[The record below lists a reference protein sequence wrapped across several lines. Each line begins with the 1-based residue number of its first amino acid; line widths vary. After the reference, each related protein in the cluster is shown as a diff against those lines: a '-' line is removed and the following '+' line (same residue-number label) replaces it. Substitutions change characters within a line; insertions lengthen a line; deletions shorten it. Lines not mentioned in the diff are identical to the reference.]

1 MSTSFVAYVV
11 GRCRVG
17 EAGTVNINPE
27 TLARASSKRPWMVI
41 GGWLVL
47 LVVAV
52 GLISSLLADTLTTDF
67 DFTDNPE
74 AKRAELLL
82 EARMEP
88 PFGGPQTF
96 FESVVISSDSV
107 SATDPVFAQYVADI
121 EAAAVSLGPDKVLLA
136 SAVGRDGQPQISPD
150 GFNQIVSVILA
161 NPDIDEASTDAE
173 ELRETVD
180 AVAAPAGIEAR
191 IFGQATANNDFVVLA
206 EEGLVKGESI
216 GVSVAIVVL
225 LAVIGTAVAASLP
238 ILLAFAAIFVAL
250 GLVSLVGQLFDL
262 TFFVQNFITM
272 IGLAV
277 GIDYALFIVARYREE
292 RTHGFDKMEAIGRA
306 GATANRAVLF
316 SGLTVV
322 LALLGMLF
330 VPNTIFRS
338 LSVGAILVVLVA
350 VAASM
355 TLLPAVMALLGD
367 RLAWGHGWPMF
378 KKGAVIA
385 VAGGLTLALGAL
397 LSGTFGDI
405 ISGVGVF
412 VLVIGVFGVIA
423 GLVTLRDSDLAAEG
437 GMWDKITHSVMGR
450 PVMWLVGGTALM
462 LFFGSFWLSM
472 DTGFSGPSTL
482 PERLESRQAF
492 DILQNDFGFIPTD
505 PIEVVIDGP
514 VTAEVEAAVADLSAA
529 AAENPAMGAADPLI
543 VNQAGDLALL
553 AIPLTSDPQSD
564 AAADAVLSLRNDLVP
579 ASFAGSNVEVLVGGA
594 SGFNV
599 DFFDDVTTRTPIVFI
614 FVLGLSFIVLT
625 VVFRSIVLPVKAIFL
640 NLLSVAA
647 AYGLVA
653 LFFQEGVGPSWVKN
667 IFGFQAVE
675 SIEAWLP
682 LFLFA
687 VLFGLSMDYHVFL
700 LSRIREHFDLTG
712 DNTLSVAHGLR
723 TTGSIITGAALI
735 MVAVFGGFAA
745 GELIPL
751 QQMGFGLAVAVF
763 LDATIVR
770 SILVPAS
777 MKLLGDYN
785 WYLPKWLN
793 WLPHIDI
800 EGHEAALAAQDR
812 EVEVAEEAEVGASA
826 D

>member
-1 MSTSFVAYVV
+1 
-11 GRCRVG
+11 
-17 EAGTVNINPE
+17 VNINPE
-27 TLARASSKRPWMVI
+27 TLARASSKRPRLVI
-41 GGWLVL
+41 FAWLGL
-47 LVVAV
+47 LILAV
-52 GLISSLLADTLTTDF
+52 GLISTLLADTLTTDF

-82 EARMEP
+82 ETRMEP
-88 PFGGPQTF
+88 PFGGPETF
-96 FESVVISSDSV
+96 AETVVISSASAV
-107 SATDPVFAQYVADI
+107 ATDPAFAQYVGDI
-121 EAAAVSLGPDKVLLA
+121 EAAALSLGPDKVLLA
-136 SAVGRDGQPQISPD
+136 SALGPDDQPQISPD
-150 GFNQIVSVILA
+150 GHNQIVSVLLA
-161 NPDIDEASTDAE
+161 NSDLDEASLDAE
-173 ELRETVD
+173 ELLETID

-191 IFGQATANNDFVVLA
+191 IFGQATVNNDFVVLA

-216 GVSVAIVVL
+216 GVSVAIIVL
-225 LAVIGTAVAASLP
+225 LAVIGTAMAASLP

-292 RTHGFDKMEAIGRA
+292 RQHGFDHMESIGRA

-355 TLLPAVMALLGD
+355 TLLPAAMALLGD
-367 RLAWGHGWPMF
+367 RLAWGRGLPLV
-378 KKGAVIA
+378 KKAAYALAFGVPVLLIGLVLSGAFGDALTIIGGIA
-385 VAGGLTLALGAL
+385 TGIGGLL
-397 LSGTFGDI
+397 
-405 ISGVGVF
+405 
-412 VLVIGVFGVIA
+412 VIA
-423 GLVTLRDSDLAAEG
+423 GVVTLRTSDLAAEG
-437 GMWDKITHSVMGR
+437 GMWDKITHAVMGR
-450 PVMWLVGGTALM
+450 PVVWLVGGTALM

-505 PIEVVIDGP
+505 PIEIVIDGQ

-529 AAENPAMGAADPLI
+529 VAENPVLGAPDPLV

-553 AIPLTSDPQSD
+553 SIPVTSDPSSD

-579 ASFAGSNVEVLVGGA
+579 ASFAGSDVDVLVGGA

-599 DFFDDVTTRTPIVFI
+599 DFFDDVSTRTPIVFV

-625 VVFRSIVLPVKAIFL
+625 VVFRSIVLPIKAIFL

-653 LFFQEGVGPSWVKN
+653 LFFQEGVGPSWVKD

-723 TTGSIITGAALI
+723 TTGAIITGAALI

-785 WYLPKWLN
+785 WYLPKWLD

-800 EGHEAALAAQDR
+800 EGHEAALAGR
-812 EVEVAEEAEVGASA
+812 EHEAERVGAGTPG
-826 D
+826 

>member
-1 MSTSFVAYVV
+1 M
-11 GRCRVG
+11 
-17 EAGTVNINPE
+17 NPE
-27 TLARASSKRPWMVI
+27 TLARASSKRPWLVI
-41 GGWLVL
+41 GVWLVS

-52 GLISSLLADTLTTDF
+52 GLISALLADTLTTDF
-67 DFTDNPE
+67 DFTDEPE

-82 EARMEP
+82 ETRMEA
-88 PFGGPQTF
+88 PFGGPETF
-96 FESVVISSDSV
+96 FETVVISSDSV
-107 SATDPVFAQYVADI
+107 AATDPAFARYVGDV
-121 EAAAVSLGPDKVLLA
+121 EAAALSLGTDKVLQV
-136 SAVGRDGQPQISPD
+136 SAVGLDGQPQISPD
-150 GFNQIVSVILA
+150 GRNQLVSVLLA

-173 ELRETVD
+173 ELREKVD

-191 IFGQATANNDFVVLA
+191 IFGQATANNDFVTLA

-225 LAVIGTAVAASLP
+225 LAVIGTGMAASLP
-238 ILLAFAAIFVAL
+238 ILLAFAAIFLAL

-292 RTHGFDKMEAIGRA
+292 RQHGFDHMESIGRA

-367 RLAWGHGWPMF
+367 RLTWGHGWPLV
-378 KKGAVIA
+378 KKGAYALAFGVPVLLLGLVLGDALTIIGGIA
-385 VAGGLTLALGAL
+385 AGIGA
-397 LSGTFGDI
+397 F
-405 ISGVGVF
+405 F
-412 VLVIGVFGVIA
+412 VIA
-423 GLVTLRDSDLAAEG
+423 GLVTLRQSDLAREG
-437 GMWDKITHSVMGR
+437 GMWDKITLAVMAR
-450 PVMWLVGGTALM
+450 PVMWLVGGTGLM

-505 PIEVVIDGP
+505 PIEIVIDGQ
-514 VTAEVEAAVADLSAA
+514 VTAEVEAGVADLSAA
-529 AAENPAMGAADPLI
+529 MAQNSTFGTPDPL
-543 VNQAGDLALL
+543 VFNQAGDLALL
-553 AIPLTSDPQSD
+553 SVPLTTDPQSD
-564 AAADAVLSLRNDLVP
+564 AAADAVLSLRDDLVP
-579 ASFAGSNVEVLVGGA
+579 ASFAGTGVEVLVGGA

-599 DFFDDVTTRTPIVFI
+599 DFFDDVTSRTPIVFL

-625 VVFRSIVLPVKAIFL
+625 VVFRSIVLPLKAIFL

-667 IFGFQAVE
+667 IFGFEAVE

-723 TTGSIITGAALI
+723 TTGAIITGAALI

-777 MKLLGDYN
+777 MKLLGEYN
-785 WYLPKWLN
+785 WYLPKWLQ

-800 EGHEAALAAQDR
+800 EGHEAALAGR
-812 EVEVAEEAEVGASA
+812 EHEAETVEAGV
-826 D
+826 

>member
-1 MSTSFVAYVV
+1 
-11 GRCRVG
+11 
-17 EAGTVNINPE
+17 
-27 TLARASSKRPWMVI
+27 LARASSKRPWLVI
-41 GGWLVL
+41 GGWLVA

-52 GLISSLLADTLTTDF
+52 GLISALLADTLTTDF

-82 EARMEP
+82 ESRMEP
-88 PFGGPQTF
+88 PFGGPETF
-96 FESVVISSDSV
+96 AEAVVISSASAV
-107 SATDPVFAQYVADI
+107 ATDPAFAQYVGDI
-121 EAAAVSLGPDKVLLA
+121 EAAALSLGPDKVLLA
-136 SAVGRDGQPQISPD
+136 SALGPDDQPQISPD
-150 GFNQIVSVILA
+150 GHNQIVSVVLA
-161 NPDIDEASTDAE
+161 NSDIDEASTDAE
-173 ELRETVD
+173 ELREKVD
-180 AVAAPAGIEAR
+180 AVAAPADIEAR
-191 IFGQATANNDFVVLA
+191 IFGQATANNDFVILA

-216 GVSVAIVVL
+216 GVSVAIIVL
-225 LAVIGTAVAASLP
+225 LAVIGTAMAASLP
-238 ILLAFAAIFVAL
+238 ILLAFAAIFLAL

-292 RTHGFDKMEAIGRA
+292 RQHGFEHMESIGRA

-355 TLLPAVMALLGD
+355 TLLPAAMALLGD
-367 RLAWGHGWPMF
+367 RLAWGRGWPLV
-378 KKGAVIA
+378 KKGAYALAFGVPVLIL
-385 VAGGLTLALGAL
+385 GLV
-397 LSGTFGDI
+397 LSGTFGDALTI
-405 ISGVGVF
+405 IGGMATGIGGL
-412 VLVIGVFGVIA
+412 LVVA
-423 GLVTLRDSDLAAEG
+423 GFVTLRTSDLAAEG

-505 PIEVVIDGP
+505 PIEIVIDGQ

-529 AAENPAMGAADPLI
+529 VALNPVLGAPDPLV
-543 VNQAGDLALL
+543 VNEAGDLALL
-553 AIPLTSDPQSD
+553 SVPLTTDPQSD
-564 AAADAVLSLRNDLVP
+564 AAAAATLSLRNDLVP
-579 ASFAGSNVEVLVGGA
+579 ASFAGLNVDVLVGGA

-599 DFFDDVTTRTPIVFI
+599 DFFDDVSTRTPIVFV
-614 FVLGLSFIVLT
+614 FVLGLSFILLT
-625 VVFRSIVLPVKAIFL
+625 VVFRSIVLPIKAIFL

-653 LFFQEGVGPSWVKN
+653 LFFQEGVGPSWVKD

-723 TTGSIITGAALI
+723 TTGAIITGAALI

-777 MKLLGDYN
+777 MKLLGGYN
-785 WYLPKWLN
+785 WYLPKWLE

-800 EGHEAALAAQDR
+800 EGHEAALAGR
-812 EVEVAEEAEVGASA
+812 EHEAEKVGAGTPG
-826 D
+826 